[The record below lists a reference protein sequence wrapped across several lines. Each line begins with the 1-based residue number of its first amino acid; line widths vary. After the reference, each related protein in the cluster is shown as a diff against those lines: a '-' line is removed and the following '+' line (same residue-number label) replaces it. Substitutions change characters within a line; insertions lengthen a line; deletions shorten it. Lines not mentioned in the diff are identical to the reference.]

1 MHCVKPLENILQ
13 VMQGK
18 KLTIPGQKSGHVWT
32 LNALGGCLLDPKDAL
47 SIEDQND
54 A

>member
-1 MHCVKPLENILQ
+1 MRCVKPLENILQ

-18 KLTIPGQKSGHVWT
+18 KLTIPGQKCGHVWT
-32 LNALGGCLLDPKDAL
+32 LNALGGCLLDSKDAL